1 MPKGIKLTV
10 IGLIIFVALILG
22 LLVNRMMTPAPL
34 DRDQLRLQG
43 AYIFDTP
50 RTFENIHLV
59 SHRGKD
65 INKNSFKNKWT
76 LVFFG
81 YTFCPD
87 ICPTTLTELAS
98 LKKMLTEHYQQLSN
112 EVNFVFI
119 TVDPL
124 RDTQEQLAGYL
135 PFFGDYFTGVTGSI
149 KDIYNLATQLNV
161 PFNPVTKPKKENYL
175 VDHSGNLLL
184 LNPKGDYH
192 GFIKPP
198 LEPTKIA
205 NILSVVNQDFK
216 QHIKES

>member
-1 MPKGIKLTV
+1 MSKGIKLTV

-22 LLVNRMMTPAPL
+22 LFVNRMMTPAPL
-34 DRDQLRLQG
+34 DRDQLKLQG

-50 RTFENIHLV
+50 RAFENIHLV
-59 SHRGKD
+59 SHRGKT

-98 LKKMLTEHYQQLSN
+98 LKKMLTEHYQKLSK

-124 RDTQEQLAGYL
+124 RDTQEQLANYL

-149 KDIYNLATQLNV
+149 KDIYNLATQLNI
-161 PFNPVTKPKKENYL
+161 PFNPVIKPKKENYL
-175 VDHSGNLLL
+175 VDHSGNLLI

-198 LEPTKIA
+198 LKPSKIA

-216 QHIKES
+216 LHTKES

>member
-10 IGLIIFVALILG
+10 TGLIIFVALTLG
-22 LLVNRMMTPAPL
+22 LFVNRMMTPAPL

-50 RTFENIHLV
+50 RSFDNISLV
-59 SHRGKD
+59 SHKGNTVSKKTFKD
-65 INKNSFKNKWT
+65 KWT
-76 LVFFG
+76 LIFFG

-98 LKKMLTEHYQQLSN
+98 LKKLLGEHYQQLASD
-112 EVNFVFI
+112 VNFVFI

-124 RDTQEQLAGYL
+124 RDTQEQLANYL

-149 KDIYNLATQLNV
+149 KDIYNLASQLNV
-161 PFNPVTKPKKENYL
+161 PFNPITHPKTENYL
-175 VDHSGNLLL
+175 VDHSGNLLI

-198 LEPTKIA
+198 LEPAKIA
-205 NILSVVNQDFK
+205 NILSTVSHDFELYK
-216 QHIKES
+216 SES